1 MLISTILLKRIR
13 SLRWENWDDF
23 FDFQILDRRD
33 FVKLQEMVDEP
44 YVLALREMLFFGKER
59 SGDGLCGMYAEG
71 KEDLAAVFQQ
81 DFLRRWQADG
91 SDYCGTE
98 YHQTENTRTKSFST
112 WRITTV

>member
-1 MLISTILLKRIR
+1 
-13 SLRWENWDDF
+13 
-23 FDFQILDRRD
+23 
-33 FVKLQEMVDEP
+33 MVDEP
-44 YVLALREMLFFGKER
+44 YVLALREMLVFGKER

-98 YHQTENTRTKSFST
+98 YHQTENTERRASLHGVLRQSDRT
-112 WRITTV
+112 VQP

>member
-1 MLISTILLKRIR
+1 MLYA
-13 SLRWENWDDF
+13 
-23 FDFQILDRRD
+23 
-33 FVKLQEMVDEP
+33 V
-44 YVLALREMLFFGKER
+44 FGKER

-98 YHQTENTRTKSFST
+98 YHQTENTERRASLHGILRQSDRT
-112 WRITTV
+112 VQP